1 MKIHIKVR
9 PRSRKS
15 GVESQAD
22 GSFVV
27 RLSATPVDG
36 KANEQLIELL
46 PEYFGVAKSLVRIV
60 RGKTS
65 RLKTVE
71 IIGKD

>member
-1 MKIHIKVR
+1 
-9 PRSRKS
+9 
-15 GVESQAD
+15 
-22 GSFVV
+22 VV